1 MNCHNGEKYLLK
13 SIKSIRKQS
22 YSNWELIFF
31 DNASN
36 DRSVSI
42 AESFK
47 DNRIKIFS
55 SKRFLKLYE
64 ARNTAIKKAKGK
76 YITFLDT
83 DDWWINKKLRE
94 ELNFLKKNNNV
105 NILYSK
111 FFIYN
116 QKTKMKKIS
125 NNNIR
130 SGMISKYLLK
140 DYSIGI
146 LSVFLR
152 RKIFKNNTFN
162 KKYNI
167 IGDFDF
173 FTNLSLKYNF
183 FTIDKPLAYY
193 RVHDDNYSKKKIDE
207 FISEMKFWMN
217 KNKKKY
223 ENKNISLFHQKILLK
238 KFQIKKILKYFKGV

>member
-1 MNCHNGEKYLLK
+1 
-13 SIKSIRKQS
+13 
-22 YSNWELIFF
+22 
-31 DNASN
+31 
-36 DRSVSI
+36 
-42 AESFK
+42 
-47 DNRIKIFS
+47 
-55 SKRFLKLYE
+55 
-64 ARNTAIKKAKGK
+64 
-76 YITFLDT
+76 
-83 DDWWINKKLRE
+83 
-94 ELNFLKKNNNV
+94 
-105 NILYSK
+105 
-111 FFIYN
+111 
-116 QKTKMKKIS
+116 MKKIS

-193 RVHDDNYSKKKIDE
+193 RVHDDNYSKKKL
-207 FISEMKFWMN
+207 MN
-217 KNKKKY
+217 LSVK
-223 ENKNISLFHQKILLK
+223 
-238 KFQIKKILKYFKGV
+238 